1 MRKNEKYRVVNI
13 LRPIVGSADRQ
24 TVSTID
30 TDTQENSRIWEVL
43 SPTFAYEMR

>member
-1 MRKNEKYRVVNI
+1 MQKNEKYRVVNI

-30 TDTQENSRIWEVL
+30 TDRQENSRIWEVCPL
-43 SPTFAYEMR
+43 LFAYEMR